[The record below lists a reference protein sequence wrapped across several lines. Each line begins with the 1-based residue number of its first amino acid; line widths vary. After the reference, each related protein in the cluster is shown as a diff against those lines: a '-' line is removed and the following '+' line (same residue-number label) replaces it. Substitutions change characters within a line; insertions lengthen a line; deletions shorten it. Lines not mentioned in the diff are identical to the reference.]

1 MEFSLDDNR
10 AGAGS
15 SILLS
20 PEVVAIRT
28 KLVEACDGKTF
39 AESIDFLKQL
49 LDREQDEQKRLG
61 ILAARVFVL
70 RQRIIDMQE
79 KKDGAF
85 LSKFIAPEQNLPDNL
100 SEDSFVEGGDEEED
114 DEDEKPRKRVITEE
128 DHLPTNVA
136 AEEEKKKP
144 RDGDGGFDSGDDVAS
159 LRGAVTEAENR
170 ALKAEETVRRA
181 EARRDVETAAL
192 ESRVREAIGQKD
204 EIIAALTRQLEDR
217 RGLMA

>member
-20 PEVVAIRT
+20 PEVVAIRA

-70 RQRIIDMQE
+70 RQRIIDIQE

-85 LSKFIAPEQNLPDNL
+85 LSKFIAPEQNLPDDF

-114 DEDEKPRKRVITEE
+114 DDDTNWVRLRITENSIVKGVRFPKGVIVDVHPE
-128 DHLPTNVA
+128 EAEILIGAGKAENVKVSEQEM
-136 AEEEKKKP
+136 EEESD
-144 RDGDGGFDSGDDVAS
+144 DGTEASSGETDLADSDQEMEEESDDVSHAS
-159 LRGAVTEAENR
+159 S
-170 ALKAEETVRRA
+170 
-181 EARRDVETAAL
+181 D
-192 ESRVREAIGQKD
+192 QKD
-204 EIIAALTRQLEDR
+204 NEE
-217 RGLMA
+217 

>member
-39 AESIDFLKQL
+39 SESIDFLKQL

-70 RQRIIDMQE
+70 RQRIIDIQE

-85 LSKFIAPEQNLPDNL
+85 LSKFIAPEQNLPDDF

-114 DEDEKPRKRVITEE
+114 DDDTNWVRLRITENSIVKGVRFPKGVIVDVHPE
-128 DHLPTNVA
+128 EAEILIGAGKAENVKVYDQEM
-136 AEEEKKKP
+136 EEESD
-144 RDGDGGFDSGDDVAS
+144 DGTEASSVETDLANSDQEMEEELDDVSHAS
-159 LRGAVTEAENR
+159 S
-170 ALKAEETVRRA
+170 
-181 EARRDVETAAL
+181 D
-192 ESRVREAIGQKD
+192 QKD
-204 EIIAALTRQLEDR
+204 NEE
-217 RGLMA
+217 

>member
-70 RQRIIDMQE
+70 RQRIIDIQE

-85 LSKFIAPEQNLPDNL
+85 LSKFIAPEQNLPDDF

-114 DEDEKPRKRVITEE
+114 DDDTNWVRLRITENSIVKGVRFPKGVIVDVHPE
-128 DHLPTNVA
+128 EAEILIGAGKAENVKVSEQEM
-136 AEEEKKKP
+136 EEESD
-144 RDGDGGFDSGDDVAS
+144 DGTEASSGETGLADSDQEMEEELDDVSHAS
-159 LRGAVTEAENR
+159 S
-170 ALKAEETVRRA
+170 
-181 EARRDVETAAL
+181 D
-192 ESRVREAIGQKD
+192 QKD
-204 EIIAALTRQLEDR
+204 NEE
-217 RGLMA
+217 

>member
-20 PEVVAIRT
+20 PEVVAIRA

-70 RQRIIDMQE
+70 RQRIIDIQE

-85 LSKFIAPEQNLPDNL
+85 LSKFIAPEQNLPDDF
-100 SEDSFVEGGDEEED
+100 SEDSFVEGGDEED
-114 DEDEKPRKRVITEE
+114 DDDTNWVRLRITENSIVKGVRFPKGVIVDVHPE
-128 DHLPTNVA
+128 EAEILIGAGKAENVKVSEQEM
-136 AEEEKKKP
+136 EEESD
-144 RDGDGGFDSGDDVAS
+144 DGTEASSGETGLADSDQEMEEGSDDVSHAS
-159 LRGAVTEAENR
+159 S
-170 ALKAEETVRRA
+170 
-181 EARRDVETAAL
+181 D
-192 ESRVREAIGQKD
+192 QKD
-204 EIIAALTRQLEDR
+204 NEE
-217 RGLMA
+217 

>member
-85 LSKFIAPEQNLPDNL
+85 LSKFIAPEQNLPDDF

-114 DEDEKPRKRVITEE
+114 DDDTNWVRLRITENSIVKGVRFPKGVIVDVHPE
-128 DHLPTNVA
+128 EAEILIGAGKAENEKVSDQEM
-136 AEEEKKKP
+136 EEESDVP
-144 RDGDGGFDSGDDVAS
+144 TEASSVETDLANSDQEMEEESDDVSHAS
-159 LRGAVTEAENR
+159 SDQKEN
-170 ALKAEETVRRA
+170 EE
-181 EARRDVETAAL
+181 
-192 ESRVREAIGQKD
+192 
-204 EIIAALTRQLEDR
+204 
-217 RGLMA
+217 

>member
-70 RQRIIDMQE
+70 RQRIIDIQE

-85 LSKFIAPEQNLPDNL
+85 LSKFVAPEQNLPDDF
-100 SEDSFVEGGDEEED
+100 SEDSFVEGGDEED
-114 DEDEKPRKRVITEE
+114 DDDDTNWVRLRITENSIVKGVRFPKGVIVDVHSE
-128 DHLPTNVA
+128 EAEILIGAGKAENLKVSDQEM
-136 AEEEKKKP
+136 EEES
-144 RDGDGGFDSGDDVAS
+144 DDSTEASSVETDLADSDQEMEEESDDVSHAS
-159 LRGAVTEAENR
+159 S
-170 ALKAEETVRRA
+170 
-181 EARRDVETAAL
+181 D
-192 ESRVREAIGQKD
+192 QKD
-204 EIIAALTRQLEDR
+204 NEE
-217 RGLMA
+217 

>member
-70 RQRIIDMQE
+70 RQRIIDIQE

-85 LSKFIAPEQNLPDNL
+85 LSKFIAPEQNLPDDF
-100 SEDSFVEGGDEEED
+100 SEDSFVEGGDEED
-114 DEDEKPRKRVITEE
+114 DDDTNWVRLRITENSIVKGVRFPKGVIVDVHPE
-128 DHLPTNVA
+128 EAEILIGAGKAENVKVSEQEM
-136 AEEEKKKP
+136 EEESD
-144 RDGDGGFDSGDDVAS
+144 DGTEASSGETGLADSDQEMEEGSDDVSHAS
-159 LRGAVTEAENR
+159 S
-170 ALKAEETVRRA
+170 
-181 EARRDVETAAL
+181 D
-192 ESRVREAIGQKD
+192 QKD
-204 EIIAALTRQLEDR
+204 NEE
-217 RGLMA
+217 

>member
-70 RQRIIDMQE
+70 RQRIIDIQE

-85 LSKFIAPEQNLPDNL
+85 LSKFVAPEQNLPDDF

-114 DEDEKPRKRVITEE
+114 DDDDTNWVRLRITENSIVKGVRFPKGVIVDVHPE
-128 DHLPTNVA
+128 EAEILIGAGKAENVKVSDQEM
-136 AEEEKKKP
+136 EEES
-144 RDGDGGFDSGDDVAS
+144 DDSTEASSVETDRADSDQEMEEESDDVSHAS
-159 LRGAVTEAENR
+159 S
-170 ALKAEETVRRA
+170 
-181 EARRDVETAAL
+181 D
-192 ESRVREAIGQKD
+192 QKD
-204 EIIAALTRQLEDR
+204 NEE
-217 RGLMA
+217 

>member
-20 PEVVAIRT
+20 PEVVAIRA

-70 RQRIIDMQE
+70 RQRIIDIQE

-114 DEDEKPRKRVITEE
+114 DDDTNWVRLRITENSIVKGVRFPKGVIVDVHPE
-128 DHLPTNVA
+128 EAEILIGAGKAENVKVSEQEM
-136 AEEEKKKP
+136 EEESD
-144 RDGDGGFDSGDDVAS
+144 DGTEASSGETDLADSDQEMEEESDDVSHAS
-159 LRGAVTEAENR
+159 S
-170 ALKAEETVRRA
+170 
-181 EARRDVETAAL
+181 D
-192 ESRVREAIGQKD
+192 QKD
-204 EIIAALTRQLEDR
+204 NEE
-217 RGLMA
+217 

>member
-20 PEVVAIRT
+20 PEVVAIRA

-70 RQRIIDMQE
+70 RQRIIDIQE

-85 LSKFIAPEQNLPDNL
+85 LSKFIAPEQNLPDNF

-114 DEDEKPRKRVITEE
+114 DDDTNWVRLRITENSIVKGVRFPKGVIVDVHPE
-128 DHLPTNVA
+128 EAEILIGAGKAENVKVSEQEM
-136 AEEEKKKP
+136 EEESD
-144 RDGDGGFDSGDDVAS
+144 DGTEASSGETDLADSDQEMEEESDDVSHAS
-159 LRGAVTEAENR
+159 S
-170 ALKAEETVRRA
+170 
-181 EARRDVETAAL
+181 D
-192 ESRVREAIGQKD
+192 QKD
-204 EIIAALTRQLEDR
+204 NEE
-217 RGLMA
+217 